1 MNDNDLI
8 LASFEQTAD
17 KAGDISAAVYERYFA
32 ASPESAHMMEHM
44 DHLMRARMLDE
55 AMMLIMM
62 PDGDEL
68 ETVLGFEVLTHTNNG
83 VLLPM
88 YSALFD
94 AIRQTVRDAVATA
107 WNADFEGAWQRRIAA
122 LTQEINRHYEEVI
135 SHQPHAIGSGR

>member
-1 MNDNDLI
+1 MSRRDTRWRISTGVALLL
-8 LASFEQTAD
+8 LA
-17 KAGDISAAVYERYFA
+17 FA
-32 ASPESAHMMEHM
+32 
-44 DHLMRARMLDE
+44 LRMWNIGGPSLWLDE